1 LESISAIFRIAN
13 FKITNVLSKTG
24 LETQRAGSQRR
35 NVMISHSAVE
45 TPEQK
50 KFFTPARV
58 RKHVPFTQQL
68 FGCPEAEAVEVTQL
82 NYQVHG
88 LPAGSKERNDAHLDH
103 VAACRKYDRLNP
115 WTKPGTVQANLLDA
129 VRASKV
135 ADQQFYANPTEQ
147 NRAAM
152 IEANAQMRKAVFGI
166 SGQ

>member
-24 LETQRAGSQRR
+24 LETQRAGLQRR

-82 NYQVHG
+82 NYQVLG
-88 LPAGSKERNDAHLDH
+88 LPAGSKERNDAAPQSSAGRQDLCARRWWHLHSTGQEVVSAQIRAEIRAKD
-103 VAACRKYDRLNP
+103 AINRFQRFSKRLQ
-115 WTKPGTVQANLLDA
+115 T
-129 VRASKV
+129 R
-135 ADQQFYANPTEQ
+135 
-147 NRAAM
+147 
-152 IEANAQMRKAVFGI
+152 
-166 SGQ
+166 